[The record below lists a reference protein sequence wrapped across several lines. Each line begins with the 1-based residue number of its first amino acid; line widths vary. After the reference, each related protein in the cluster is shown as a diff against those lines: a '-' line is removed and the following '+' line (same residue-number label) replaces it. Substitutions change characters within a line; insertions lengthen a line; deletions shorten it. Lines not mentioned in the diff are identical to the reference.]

1 MKHEY
6 KMTIG
11 IEVHAEINTKNKVF
25 SKSIN
30 NLLDKPNKNIN
41 EIDLGLPGTLP
52 ILNIDVVE
60 AAIKLGKALNM
71 IINPYLKFNRKIY
84 FHYDLPKSYQITQFK
99 ENAIAHDG
107 YIDIGKKT
115 IGIEEFHI
123 EEDTAKQ
130 TRIGVKNFLDYNR
143 CGVCLIEIVSKPEIN
158 SAKEA
163 IEYLNALKRIL
174 VFLEINDGKLEN
186 GSFRADV
193 NISVSKSNVLGSR
206 VEIKNLNSFSNIE
219 KAIEYEYKRQCELL
233 ENKQEVQQE
242 TRKWNEEEKVTE
254 FMREKANCE
263 EYYYTN
269 EWNILPINIENIIKK
284 FNEYKYVSIK
294 DIEDALISHGVS
306 ESIINILIDDYLLYK
321 NFIYIANQVED
332 YHLASTWLMEE
343 MISILKQTNRKIED
357 IKKEEVDILIQLIKM
372 IKNNS
377 INSRQAKEVLAIS
390 IKELKSPEVVVKEL
404 GFAQITDEDAI
415 KRVVQEVI
423 NINIEMIKQN
433 IDRPERVEKFIIGM
447 VMKATKGQ
455 ANPILVKKIFDELVP
470 KNEKK

>member
-30 NLLDKPNKNIN
+30 NLSDKPNKNVN
-41 EIDLGLPGTLP
+41 EVDLGMPGTLP
-52 ILNIDVVE
+52 ILNLDVVE

-71 IINPYLKFNRKIY
+71 IINPCLKFNRKIY

-107 YIDIGKKT
+107 YINIKDKT

-130 TRIGVKNFLDYNR
+130 TRVGLNNILDYNR

-163 IEYLNALKRIL
+163 VEYLNELKRIL

-219 KAIEYEYKRQCELL
+219 KAIEYEYDRQCKLL
-233 ENKQEVQQE
+233 ENGQEVIQE
-242 TRKWNEEEKVTE
+242 TRKWDEYNGQTE
-254 FMREKANCE
+254 FMRQKANPE

-269 EWNILPINIENIIKK
+269 EWNILPINIQKIIDK
-284 FNEYKYVSIK
+284 FREYKYIS
-294 DIEDALISHGVS
+294 IEDIKNELANHKVS
-306 ESIINILIDDYLLYK
+306 ENIINILINDYLLYK
-321 NFIYIANQVED
+321 NFIYIAKQVED
-332 YHLASTWLMEE
+332 YHLASVWLMEE
-343 MISILKQTNRKIED
+343 MVAILKESNRKIDD
-357 IKKEEVDILIQLIKM
+357 IKKEEVTILIDLIKL

-377 INSRQAKEVLAIS
+377 INSRQAKEVLAYC
-390 IKELKSPEVVVKEL
+390 IKELKSPQVVIEKL
-404 GFAQITDEDAI
+404 GFSQITDEDAI

-423 NINIEMIKQN
+423 NINIDMIKQN

-470 KNEKK
+470 KNEK

>member
-11 IEVHAEINTKNKVF
+11 IEVHAEISTKNKVF

-30 NLLDKPNKNIN
+30 NLSDKPNNNIN
-41 EIDLGLPGTLP
+41 EVDLGMPGTLP
-52 ILNIDVVE
+52 ILNLDVVE

-71 IINPYLKFNRKIY
+71 IINPWLKFNRKIY

-107 YIDIGKKT
+107 YINIKDKT

-130 TRIGVKNFLDYNR
+130 TRAGLNNFLDYNR

-158 SAKEA
+158 SANEA

-193 NISVSKSNVLGSR
+193 NISVSKSKVLGSR

-219 KAIEYEYKRQCELL
+219 KAIEYEYDRQCKLL
-233 ENKQEVQQE
+233 ENGQEVIQE
-242 TRKWNEEEKVTE
+242 TRKWNEYTEETE
-254 FMREKANCE
+254 FMRQKVNPE

-269 EWNILPINIENIIKK
+269 EWNILPINITSIIDK
-284 FNEYKYVSIK
+284 FREYKYIS
-294 DIEDALISHGVS
+294 IEDIKNELASHDVS
-306 ESIINILIDDYLLYK
+306 ENIINILINDYLLYK
-321 NFIYIANQVED
+321 NFIYIANQVND
-332 YHLASTWLMEE
+332 HHLTSVWLMEE
-343 MISILKQTNRKIED
+343 MVAILKQSNRKIDD
-357 IKKEEVDILIQLIKM
+357 IKKEEVTILIDLIKL

-377 INSRQAKEVLAIS
+377 INSRQAKEVLS
-390 IKELKSPEVVVKEL
+390 YCVKELKSPQVVIEKL
-404 GFAQITDEDAI
+404 GFSQITDEDAI

-423 NINIEMIKQN
+423 NINIDMIKQN

-470 KNEKK
+470 KNEK

>member
-11 IEVHAEINTKNKVF
+11 IEVHAEISTKNKVF

-30 NLLDKPNKNIN
+30 NLSDKPNKNIN
-41 EIDLGLPGTLP
+41 EVDLGMPGTLP
-52 ILNIDVVE
+52 ILNLDVVE

-71 IINPYLKFNRKIY
+71 IINPCLKFNRKIY

-107 YIDIGKKT
+107 YINIKDKT

-130 TRIGVKNFLDYNR
+130 TRSGLKNFLDYNR

-219 KAIEYEYKRQCELL
+219 KAIEYEYDRQCKLL
-233 ENKQEVQQE
+233 ENGQEVIQE
-242 TRKWNEEEKVTE
+242 TRKWNEYNGETE
-254 FMREKANCE
+254 FMRQKANPE

-269 EWNILPINIENIIKK
+269 EWNILPINIQSLIDK
-284 FNEYKYVSIK
+284 FREYKYIS
-294 DIEDALISHGVS
+294 IEDIKNELASHEVS
-306 ESIINILIDDYLLYK
+306 ENIINILINDYLLYK

-332 YHLASTWLMEE
+332 YHLASVWLMEE
-343 MISILKQTNRKIED
+343 MVAILKESNRKIDD
-357 IKKEEVDILIQLIKM
+357 IKNEEVNILIDLIKM

-377 INSRQAKEVLAIS
+377 INSRQAKEVLVYC
-390 IKELKSPEVVVKEL
+390 IKELKSPKVVVEKL
-404 GFAQITDEDAI
+404 GFAQITDESAI
-415 KRVVQEVI
+415 KRIVQEVI
-423 NINIEMIKQN
+423 DINIEMIKQN

-455 ANPILVKKIFDELVP
+455 ANPILVKKIFDELLP
-470 KNEKK
+470 KNEK